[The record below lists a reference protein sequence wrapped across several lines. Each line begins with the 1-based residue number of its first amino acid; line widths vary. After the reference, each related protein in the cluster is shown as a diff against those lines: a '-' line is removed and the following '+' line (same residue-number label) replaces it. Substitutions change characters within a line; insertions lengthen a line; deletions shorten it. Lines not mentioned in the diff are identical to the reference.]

1 MLEEVRAILGDSL
14 QLGRRSEKLQADTP
28 LMGNLPELDSLAVVN
43 VIMAIEERFDVS
55 IDDDELSADI
65 FRDLG
70 SLTDFVE
77 QKVKGPH

>member
-1 MLEEVRAILGDSL
+1 MLEQVRAILGESL
-14 QLGRRSEKLQADTP
+14 QLGARGDKLQADTP

-43 VIMAIEERFDVS
+43 VIMAIEDRFDVS

-70 SLTDFVE
+70 SLTEFVE
-77 QKVKGPH
+77 QKVSSSA

>member
-1 MLEEVRAILGDSL
+1 MLEEVRDILRESL
-14 QLGRRSEKLQADTP
+14 HLGAQAGRLTADTP

-43 VIMAIEERFDVS
+43 VITAIEERFDLA

-70 SLTDFVE
+70 SLADFVD
-77 QKVKGPH
+77 QKVNGTA